1 MIKSTVLM
9 KLLFLFH
16 KSIFHDD
23 DNNDGDIDGD
33 VVVVMIIIALAI
45 AAALRFL
52 ST

>member
-33 VVVVMIIIALAI
+33 VLVVMI
-45 AAALRFL
+45 
-52 ST
+52 